1 MEETTITLLLV
12 NGMRF
17 DLPWKFNEAVP
28 NLEVLKRIC
37 KANDGFLTE
46 ALFIRGDLIA
56 AIWIG
61 AVASVQMVGPVQ
73 NAPTTG
79 TTQ

>member
-17 DLPWKFNEAVP
+17 DLPWKFTEAVP

-37 KANDGFLTE
+37 KANDGFMTDLV
-46 ALFIRGDLIA
+46 FIRGDLIA

-61 AVASVQMVGPVQ
+61 TSISVQMVSPMQ

-79 TTQ
+79 TAQ

>member
-1 MEETTITLLLV
+1 
-12 NGMRF
+12 
-17 DLPWKFNEAVP
+17 
-28 NLEVLKRIC
+28 VLKRIC

-61 AVASVQMVGPVQ
+61 TSISVQMVSPMQ

-79 TTQ
+79 TAQ